1 VTETYLNTALE
12 YERGGNLHN
21 FFYQLMFI

>member
-12 YERGGNLHN
+12 YEIGRNLHN
-21 FFYQLMFI
+21 FLNQFIFI